1 MFTQSV
7 KSPALLLILCATV
20 LVIDSLV
27 IFKLKQKV
35 TNWKLR
41 LPLLANVAIPIGGY
55 LAFSDQQDEMY
66 IWASKIENF
75 LLSGRLGVELF
86 DGNFGES
93 SVSTLVFIVAAVLKI
108 IFAVTTEQ
116 SLYITN
122 VLAAIFTILVSQ
134 IFFIRNNVRSLYSHV
149 PAIFLI
155 TSYGFIII

>member
-1 MFTQSV
+1 LFTQSV

-27 IFKLKQKV
+27 IFKLKQKA

-75 LLSGRLGVELF
+75 LLSGRLE
-86 DGNFGES
+86 E
-93 SVSTLVFIVAAVLKI
+93 
-108 IFAVTTEQ
+108 
-116 SLYITN
+116 ITR
-122 VLAAIFTILVSQ
+122 
-134 IFFIRNNVRSLYSHV
+134 IRNSREY
-149 PAIFLI
+149 FWI
-155 TSYGFIII
+155 TLRVMSGLE